1 MARSY
6 VEVTLHP
13 DSESALNAE
22 AEDIAEQRE
31 IEAELLKRKA
41 EAEERKKKKI
51 REVQSCSGISL
62 LISMWLMWSMDKYS
76 PFSIGSK
83 LFK

>member
-1 MARSY
+1 MPRSY

-13 DSESALNAE
+13 NSESALDAE

-31 IEAELLKRKA
+31 LKAEFLKRKA

-62 LISMWLMWSMDKYS
+62 LISM
-76 PFSIGSK
+76 
-83 LFK
+83 

>member
-13 DSESALNAE
+13 NSESALSAE

-62 LISMWLMWSMDKYS
+62 LISM
-76 PFSIGSK
+76 
-83 LFK
+83 